1 MNTFFLFFIIIKFKN
16 KENLYN
22 NLLDDPLEIVN
33 EENKKNKNVIIY
45 LIQIIIKWNENIN
58 NI

>member
-45 LIQIIIKWNENIN
+45 LIQIIIK
-58 NI
+58 